1 MLASRTPLP
10 IVLLIVL
17 STVPAPPRPAAAT
30 EADDVSVVGTRLPS
44 AELPPGWPGPQHLPA
59 GTLQAAV
66 TAFQSDDLSLARR
79 ELEVL
84 LARRKV
90 SHSDRVRAQFLL
102 GWISARL
109 GNHQQASASFYRVR
123 KLDEHPLREMAMYL
137 EAEADRRRGHG
148 RTAIEECDRYHEEFP
163 AGRFADECR
172 LTQAHAFADIGKLG
186 AAADRF
192 QAFLD
197 DNPDDQRAEA
207 VSLRLASA
215 YEALGRREAAANRY
229 RRLFIHHRLPSTGK
243 VAQEG
248 MERLAAA
255 GEELPPL
262 QDMELY
268 TRACS
273 LRRTGEFQ
281 ASYDLFCELDERH
294 DASGDGATALG
305 KRLED
310 ERHEFLWRNRRY
322 LEVGRWNGHR
332 YDEEPDHPDAAQHLH
347 WAVQGYS
354 RSGRFMEAVKYQ
366 EYGLK
371 RFPKHP
377 RFRGKEERTALL
389 YIAAGE
395 YAKARTSY
403 QAWQKR
409 SGRAKRSSK
418 VRFYVAYCAYR
429 AGDNETAIAE
439 FTQFVKSRTSYRTAA
454 YWYRSKAY
462 DALGKKKEARADRRT
477 VVERDPDDWYAL
489 LVQDRKRRKRR
500 GDAALRDGR
509 WPGPPPRAIPPPPT
523 PAPPTSEALVRL
535 LGGIDREPDAAEP
548 TILTREVHAARRD
561 ADGRPAEGRATLS
574 WPVGVTPAETF
585 VAPAAEPA
593 PAAVATPFDPSAI
606 PTTWRPSPYWN
617 EAKGAALWKQFAETN
632 AHLWDDLPRAY
643 ELSLIGLGEQAGAVL
658 ADVFAEAKK
667 VRRSKKIRRRVE
679 RWKAAEKKRLA
690 AEAKKAAAAKKKKA
704 AAAKK
709 KGAEAEK
716 KNAAGAEG
724 EAKEDKAAA
733 KKKPPAK
740 EARWAAILDL
750 NVKNKDW
757 MAIFAAAGSP
767 PGVSDFAVN
776 SIPYAKLPRS
786 MGPEIA
792 ASWTMTYPA
801 AYAPHVW
808 KHSRANDVDP
818 LLMLSIMRAE
828 SLFRHDAVS
837 RAGALGLVQVMPAT
851 GSRVAALAGMN
862 DFRVERLLDPAVNIE
877 LGTFYLGRLLERY
890 DGQFALAVGSYN
902 GGPHNVGRWLRGK
915 VGMPYDEFVEEI
927 AFDETRGYI
936 KKVTE
941 FYAIYLDLYGD
952 GAVPEIPLKTTAD
965 DPAVI
970 DF

>member
-1 MLASRTPLP
+1 MLARPPAPLSALLLSLV
-10 IVLLIVL
+10 VLFAAPTRAEEPV
-17 STVPAPPRPAAAT
+17 VPA
-30 EADDVSVVGTRLPS
+30 GTVLPS
-44 AELPPGWPGPQHLPA
+44 AEVPPGLPGAGLLPQ
-59 GTLQAAV
+59 GTLEAAV
-66 TAFQSDDLSLARR
+66 VAYEADDLPRARR
-79 ELEVL
+79 ELETL
-84 LARRKV
+84 LSRRQV
-90 SHSDRVRAQFLL
+90 SSADRTRAQFLL
-102 GWISARL
+102 GWISSRL

-123 KLDEHPLREMAMYL
+123 KLESHPLREMAMYL

-148 RTAIEECDRYHEEFP
+148 RTAVEECAKYLEEFP

-186 AAADRF
+186 QAAKRF
-192 QAFLD
+192 QDFLEK
-197 DNPDDQRAEA
+197 NPDDQRAEA
-207 VSLRLASA
+207 ISLRVAAA
-215 YEALGRREAAANRY
+215 YEALGRREDAAKRY
-229 RRLFIHHRLPSTGK
+229 RRLYIHHQLPSTGK

-248 MERLAAA
+248 LERLAAA
-255 GEELPPL
+255 GSELPPL

-281 ASYDLFCELDERH
+281 ASYDLFCALDERH
-294 DASGDGATALG
+294 PATGEGATALG
-305 KRLED
+305 KRLAD
-310 ERHEFLWRNRRY
+310 ERHDFLWRNRRY
-322 LEVGRWNGHR
+322 LEVGRWNGR
-332 YDEEPDHPDAAQHLH
+332 QYEKEPDAPDAVERLH

-354 RSGRFMEAVKYQ
+354 RSGRFKEAVKFQ
-366 EYGLK
+366 ELGLK
-371 RFPKHP
+371 HFGTHH
-377 RFRGKEERTALL
+377 RFRGKEERSALL

-395 YAKARTSY
+395 YAKARASY

-409 SGRAKRSSK
+409 SGRAKRSRK

-429 AGDNETAIAE
+429 AGDHETAVAE
-439 FTQFVKSRTSYRTAA
+439 FTEFVKSRSSYRTAA

-489 LVQDRKRRKRR
+489 LVRDRDRRAGRR
-500 GDAALRDGR
+500 GAVEQRDGR
-509 WPGPPPRAIPPPPT
+509 WPGDPPRAVPSPPA
-523 PAPPTSEALVRL
+523 PAPPPSEAIVRL
-535 LGGIDREPDAAEP
+535 LGGMAREPDAARP
-548 TILTREVHAARRD
+548 AVSTREVEASRRD
-561 ADGRPAEGRATLS
+561 ADGRVIDAPAFASWPAEVTASEPFTPEPRG
-574 WPVGVTPAETF
+574 PVAES
-585 VAPAAEPA
+585 VA
-593 PAAVATPFDPSAI
+593 VPFDPSAI
-606 PTTWRPSPYWN
+606 PTTWRASPYWN
-617 EAKGAALWKQFAETN
+617 EEKGEKLWKTFAETN
-632 AHLWDDLPRAY
+632 AHLWEDLPRAY
-643 ELSLIGLGEQAGAVL
+643 ELSRIGLGEQAGALL

-667 VRRSKKIRRRVE
+667 VRRSKKIRRRVA
-679 RWKAAEKKRLA
+679 RWKAAEKKRIA
-690 AEAKKAAAAKKKKA
+690 AEAKKAAAAKKKA
-704 AAAKK
+704 AEPKPPGESAPPPEA
-709 KGAEAEK
+709 GEPRAEDPSRASTE
-716 KNAAGAEG
+716 
-724 EAKEDKAAA
+724 AAA
-733 KKKPPAK
+733 KKKPPPR

-750 NVKNKDW
+750 EVKNKDW

-776 SIPYAKLPRS
+776 SIPYAKLPRAS
-786 MGPEIA
+786 GPEIA

-837 RAGALGLVQVMPAT
+837 HAGALGLVQVMPAT

-952 GAVPEIPLKTTAD
+952 GATPEMPLKTTRD
-965 DPAVI
+965 DPSVI